1 MNREELI
8 KELSN
13 ISEDDMILV
22 MSNLISMGK
31 LRNEHIGRAFNIVKR
46 EPGVTS
52 IETDNFIT
60 LDLMA
65 EKLHLSMAKTKQLF
79 NCKKKKLR
87 EGVIGYWIDKNRF
100 PFIDEYPYVGEL
112 SDDIF
117 DKPEELE
124 YFASLFTRFNKYC
137 KVGNGFNNTS
147 MGKIRTM
154 FYGYKTKF
162 IVNLIKHGYLT
173 YYNIQVRHHLDG
185 KDEVFYGLS
194 FSINGKEYQ
203 FHQQFANKK
212 LGLEIEK
219 AGIISSETVDY
230 FHPEVEEIF
239 DDAIM
244 ESYYK
249 LIQYF
254 IIRYVDVA
262 PLYS

>member
-13 ISEDDMILV
+13 VSEDDMILI
-22 MSNLISMGK
+22 MANLIGIGK
-31 LRNEHIGRAFNIVKR
+31 LRNGHVGRAFNVAR
-46 EPGVTS
+46 RTLAATS
-52 IETDNFIT
+52 TETENLIT

-79 NCKKKKLR
+79 NCKKKKIK
-87 EGVIGYWIDKNRF
+87 EGAIGYWIDKNRF
-100 PFIDEYPYVGEL
+100 PFINEYPYVGEL

-124 YFASLFTRFNKYC
+124 YFASLFARFNQYC
-137 KVGNGFNNTS
+137 KVGDGFNSTS
-147 MGKIRTM
+147 IGKIRTM

-162 IVNLIKHGYLT
+162 IIMLIKHGYLN
-173 YYNIQVRHHLDG
+173 YYNIQVRNHVE

-194 FSINGKEYQ
+194 FIINGKEYQ
-203 FHQQFANKK
+203 FHQQFTNRK
-212 LGLEIEK
+212 LGSEIEK
-219 AGIISSETVDY
+219 TGLTSSETIDY
-230 FHPEVEEIF
+230 SHPEVEEVF
-239 DDAIM
+239 DDTIM
-244 ESYYK
+244 ESYYR

>member
-8 KELSN
+8 KEFSN
-13 ISEDDMILV
+13 VSEDDMILI
-22 MSNLISMGK
+22 MANLIGMGK
-31 LRNEHIGRAFNIVKR
+31 LRNEHVGRAFNVAKR
-46 EPGVTS
+46 TLYATS
-52 IETDNFIT
+52 TETDNLIT

-79 NCKKKKLR
+79 NCKKKKVK
-87 EGVIGYWIDKNRF
+87 EGAIGYWIDKNRF

-124 YFASLFTRFNKYC
+124 YFASLFARFNQYC
-137 KVGNGFNNTS
+137 KVGNGFNSTS
-147 MGKIRTM
+147 IGKIRTM

-162 IVNLIKHGYLT
+162 IVKLIKHGYLN
-173 YYNIQVRHHLDG
+173 YYNIQVRHHDE
-185 KDEVFYGLS
+185 KDETFYGLS
-194 FSINGKEYQ
+194 FIINGKEYQ
-203 FHQQFANKK
+203 FHQQFTNKK
-212 LGLEIEK
+212 LGSEIEK
-219 AGIISSETVDY
+219 IGLTPSETVDY
-230 FHPEVEEIF
+230 SHPEVEEIF

>member
-13 ISEDDMILV
+13 VSEDDIILI
-22 MSNLISMGK
+22 MANLIGMGK
-31 LRNEHIGRAFNIVKR
+31 LRNEHVGRAFNVAKR
-46 EPGVTS
+46 TLAATS
-52 IETDNFIT
+52 TETENLIT

-79 NCKKKKLR
+79 NCKKKKIKD
-87 EGVIGYWIDKNRF
+87 GAIGYWIDKNRF
-100 PFIDEYPYVGEL
+100 PFINEYPYVGEL

-124 YFASLFTRFNKYC
+124 YFASLFARFNKYC
-137 KVGNGFNNTS
+137 KVGNGFNNTT

-154 FYGYKTKF
+154 FYNYKTKF
-162 IVNLIKHGYLT
+162 IVMLIKHGYLN
-173 YYNIQVRHHLDG
+173 YYNIQVRHHLE

-194 FSINGKEYQ
+194 FIINGKEYQ
-203 FHQQFANKK
+203 FHQQFANRK
-212 LGLEIEK
+212 LGLEIERT
-219 AGIISSETVDY
+219 GLISSETVDY
-230 FHPEVEEIF
+230 FHPEVEEVF
-239 DDAIM
+239 DDTIM

-254 IIRYVDVA
+254 IIRYIDVA

>member
-13 ISEDDMILV
+13 VSEDDIILI
-22 MSNLISMGK
+22 MANLIEMGK
-31 LRNEHIGRAFNIVKR
+31 LRNEHVGRAFNVAKR
-46 EPGVTS
+46 TLAATS
-52 IETDNFIT
+52 TETENLIT

-79 NCKKKKLR
+79 NCKKKKIKD
-87 EGVIGYWIDKNRF
+87 GAIGYWIDKNRF
-100 PFIDEYPYVGEL
+100 PFINEYPYVGEL

-124 YFASLFTRFNKYC
+124 YFASLFARFNKYC
-137 KVGNGFNNTS
+137 KVGNGFNNTT

-154 FYGYKTKF
+154 FYNYKTKF
-162 IVNLIKHGYLT
+162 IVMLIKHGYLN
-173 YYNIQVRHHLDG
+173 YYNIQVRHHLE

-194 FSINGKEYQ
+194 FIINGKEYQ
-203 FHQQFANKK
+203 FHQQFANRK
-212 LGLEIEK
+212 LGLEIERT
-219 AGIISSETVDY
+219 GLISSETVDY
-230 FHPEVEEIF
+230 FHPEVEEVF
-239 DDAIM
+239 DDTIM

-254 IIRYVDVA
+254 IIRYIDVA

>member
-13 ISEDDMILV
+13 VSEDDMILI
-22 MSNLISMGK
+22 MANLIGIGK
-31 LRNEHIGRAFNIVKR
+31 LCNKHIGRAFNVAKK
-46 EPGVTS
+46 EQGVTS
-52 IETDNFIT
+52 IETDNLIT

-79 NCKKKKLR
+79 NCKKKKVK

-100 PFIDEYPYVGEL
+100 PFINEYPYVGEL
-112 SDDIF
+112 SNDIF

-124 YFASLFTRFNKYC
+124 YFTSLFARFNQYC
-137 KVGNGFNNTS
+137 KVGNGFNSTS
-147 MGKIRTM
+147 IGKIRTM

-162 IVNLIKHGYLT
+162 IVMLIKHGYLN
-173 YYNIQVRHHLDG
+173 YYNIQVRHHFE

-194 FSINGKEYQ
+194 FIINGKEYQ
-203 FHQQFANKK
+203 FHQQFSNKK
-212 LGLEIEK
+212 LGSEIEK
-219 AGIISSETVDY
+219 TGLTPSETVDY
-230 FHPEVEEIF
+230 SHPEVEEIF
-239 DDAIM
+239 DDDIM
-244 ESYYK
+244 ETYYK

>member
-13 ISEDDMILV
+13 VSEDDIILI
-22 MSNLISMGK
+22 MANLIGMGK
-31 LRNEHIGRAFNIVKR
+31 LRNEHVGRAFNVAKR
-46 EPGVTS
+46 TLAATS
-52 IETDNFIT
+52 TETENLIT

-79 NCKKKKLR
+79 NCKKKKIKD
-87 EGVIGYWIDKNRF
+87 GAIGYWIDKNRF
-100 PFIDEYPYVGEL
+100 PFINEYPYVGEL

-124 YFASLFTRFNKYC
+124 YFASLFARFNKYC
-137 KVGNGFNNTS
+137 KVGNGFNNTT

-154 FYGYKTKF
+154 FYNYKTKF
-162 IVNLIKHGYLT
+162 IVMLIKHGYLN
-173 YYNIQVRHHLDG
+173 YYNIQVRHHLE

-194 FSINGKEYQ
+194 FVINGKEYQ
-203 FHQQFANKK
+203 FHQQFANRK
-212 LGLEIEK
+212 LGLEIERT
-219 AGIISSETVDY
+219 GLISSETVDY
-230 FHPEVEEIF
+230 FHPEVEEVF
-239 DDAIM
+239 DDTIM

-254 IIRYVDVA
+254 IIRYIDVA

>member
-13 ISEDDMILV
+13 VSEDDIILI
-22 MSNLISMGK
+22 MANLIGMGK
-31 LRNEHIGRAFNIVKR
+31 LRNEHVGRAFNVAKR
-46 EPGVTS
+46 TLAATS
-52 IETDNFIT
+52 TETENLIT

-79 NCKKKKLR
+79 NCKKKKIKD
-87 EGVIGYWIDKNRF
+87 GAIGYWIDKNRF
-100 PFIDEYPYVGEL
+100 PFINEYPYVGEL

-124 YFASLFTRFNKYC
+124 YFASLFARFNKYC
-137 KVGNGFNNTS
+137 KVGNGFNNTT

-154 FYGYKTKF
+154 FYNYKTKF
-162 IVNLIKHGYLT
+162 IVMLIKHGYLN
-173 YYNIQVRHHLDG
+173 YYNIQVRHRLE

-194 FSINGKEYQ
+194 FIINGKEYQ
-203 FHQQFANKK
+203 FHQQFANRK
-212 LGLEIEK
+212 LGLEIERT
-219 AGIISSETVDY
+219 GLISSETVDY
-230 FHPEVEEIF
+230 FHPEVEEVF
-239 DDAIM
+239 DDTIM

-254 IIRYVDVA
+254 IIRYIDVA

>member
-13 ISEDDMILV
+13 VSEDDMILI
-22 MSNLISMGK
+22 MANLIGIGK
-31 LRNEHIGRAFNIVKR
+31 LRNGHVGSAFNVAR
-46 EPGVTS
+46 RTLAATS
-52 IETDNFIT
+52 TETENLIT

-79 NCKKKKLR
+79 NCKKKKIK
-87 EGVIGYWIDKNRF
+87 EGAIGYWIDKNRF
-100 PFIDEYPYVGEL
+100 PFINEYPYVGEL

-124 YFASLFTRFNKYC
+124 YFASLFARFNQYC
-137 KVGNGFNNTS
+137 KVGDGFNSTS
-147 MGKIRTM
+147 IGKIRTM

-162 IVNLIKHGYLT
+162 IIMLIKHGYLN
-173 YYNIQVRHHLDG
+173 YYNIQVRNHVE

-194 FSINGKEYQ
+194 FIINGKEYQ
-203 FHQQFANKK
+203 FHQQFTNRK
-212 LGLEIEK
+212 LGSEIEK
-219 AGIISSETVDY
+219 TGLTSSETIDY
-230 FHPEVEEIF
+230 SHPEVEEVF
-239 DDAIM
+239 DDTIM
-244 ESYYK
+244 ESYYR